1 MIHHPNRARR
11 TVVSLTL
18 CSLPAM
24 APAWLGGCSASLL
37 PKAPP
42 MPSLHALS
50 WDDADAPPARAPAAG
65 ARVLAVLAPRA
76 AAGFD
81 GANMVYLRRPHEVE
95 AFAQNAWV
103 DTPSRMLT
111 PLLVRALQR
120 SAAFRAVLS
129 APGAAQAELALDTEI
144 IRLQQDFGTV
154 PSQVRFTLRAVLIDS
169 ATRRVL
175 AWREFDQRVAAR
187 SEDPRGGVAAANQA
201 ARLVL
206 DELVAFC
213 DASLAS

>member
-1 MIHHPNRARR
+1 ML
-11 TVVSLTL
+11 SLAV
-18 CSLPAM
+18 CGLPAI
-24 APAWLGGCSASLL
+24 APIWLGACSGSLL
-37 PKAPP
+37 PKALP

-50 WDDADAPPARAPAAG
+50 WDDADAPPVRAPAAG

-103 DTPSRMLT
+103 DTPSRMLA

-120 SAAFRAVLS
+120 SGSFRAVLS

-144 IRLQQDFGTV
+144 IRLQQDFGSV

-169 ATRRVL
+169 TTRRVL
-175 AWREFDQRVAAR
+175 AWREFDRRVAAP

-201 ARLVL
+201 ARQVL

-213 DASLAS
+213 DAFLAG